1 MASRLPFEALRAFVH
16 AARAASF
23 RRAAEQLNLT
33 PGALSQRI
41 AALEAHLGMPLF
53 RRTAQGVELL
63 PAGQRLVA
71 EVGESLETIE
81 TALDASRPSER
92 LRLHT
97 VGSFANLWLIPRL
110 GSFRQRNPD
119 IEVAIE
125 TSSRLSDLSRGY
137 IRSDLAIR
145 YGRGAYPGL
154 EAHEI
159 LRPGLALIV
168 ATPLLARCGDAA
180 LAEVL
185 RSLPLLHDRNRQ
197 DWEFWLDRLAIPDDA
212 VTWGPALDDDAGM
225 IQAALAGQGVAS
237 VRDLYLDRRLTK
249 AGLTRLASCARAP
262 EAFYLVGRRERLE
275 RRDARAFLRW
285 LREEAAR
292 FSEWADEAGF
302 RSGKSAHSFRRSA
315 RKSP

>member
-1 MASRLPFEALRAFVH
+1 MASRLPFEPLRAFVH

-53 RRTAQGVELL
+53 RRTAQGVDLL
-63 PAGQRLVA
+63 PAGQRLLA
-71 EVGESLETIE
+71 EVAGSLETIE
-81 TALDASRPSER
+81 TALGTPVPNER

-97 VGSFANLWLIPRL
+97 VASFANFWLIPRL
-110 GSFRQRNPD
+110 GAFRQRHPD
-119 IEVAIE
+119 IEIAIE
-125 TSSRLSDLSRGY
+125 TSARLSDLSRGY

-145 YGRGAYPGL
+145 YGPGAYPGL

-168 ATPLLARCGDAA
+168 ATSLLDRGGDVP
-180 LAEVL
+180 LAELL
-185 RSLPLLHDRNRQ
+185 RRLPLLHDRNRQ
-197 DWEFWLDRLAIPDDA
+197 DWKFWLDRLAIPDDT
-212 VTWGPALDDDAGM
+212 VTWGPGLDDDAGM

-237 VRDLYLDRRLTK
+237 VRDLYLDTRLTT
-249 AGLTRLASCARAP
+249 GRLTRLASCARAA
-262 EAFYLVGRRERLE
+262 EAFYLVGRRERLD

-285 LREEAAR
+285 LREEATR
-292 FSEWADEAGF
+292 VPGSAG
-302 RSGKSAHSFRRSA
+302 
-315 RKSP
+315 